1 MMNMLKSH
9 ARVIT
14 TAAVT
19 LALLA
24 FASGCEKL
32 KARDALNKGVAAY
45 KATKYEEASRKFK
58 EAIEADP
65 EFDVARLYLATSYMS
80 QWIPGADSPENKAM
94 AKMAEDEYMTVLAK
108 IEKEKEKAKKE
119 GSLLSLSKESKDN
132 EKLAIESIASM
143 RYNQANAYTAL
154 EDKLR
159 VMDDAKVWYQ
169 KLVDVDPENSKA
181 YYSMGVIAWS
191 KWYPKYKM
199 AREAAKM
206 KQEDPGPIK
215 DKKIREELKENY
227 GALVEE
233 GIGYLTK
240 AVEIDKI
247 YDDAMAYLNLLIRER
262 ADLADNEADYKKDIE
277 TADNWVAKAL
287 EAKKLKAIELEKKSK
302 GIKAE

>member
-1 MMNMLKSH
+1 MLNAIKSH
-9 ARVIT
+9 ARIIV
-14 TAAVT
+14 TAVVT
-19 LALLA
+19 LSLLV
-24 FASGCEKL
+24 FANGCEKL

-65 EFDVARLYLATSYMS
+65 TFDVARLYLATSYMS

-94 AKMAEDEYMTVLAK
+94 AKNAEDEFMEVLK
-108 IEKEKEKAKKE
+108 RDPK
-119 GSLLSLSKESKDN
+119 S
-132 EKLAIESIASM
+132 KLATESIASM
-143 RYNQANAYTAL
+143 RYNQANAFPAL

-169 KLVDVDPENSKA
+169 KLVEIDPQNSKA
-181 YYSMGVIAWS
+181 YYSLGVIAWS
-191 KWYPKYKM
+191 KWYPKYKA

-215 DKKIREELKENY
+215 DKKIREELKAGY
-227 GALVEE
+227 AGLVEE
-233 GIGYLTK
+233 GIGHLTK

-262 ADLADNEADYKKDIE
+262 ADLAENADDYKKDIA
-277 TADNWVAKAL
+277 TADKWVADAL
-287 EAKKLKAIELEKKSK
+287 EAKKIKAIELEKKSK

>member
-1 MMNMLKSH
+1 MFNFFQSH
-9 ARVIT
+9 ARVIA
-14 TAAVT
+14 TAVVT
-19 LALLA
+19 LGLLV

-45 KATKYEEASRKFK
+45 KATKYEEASRKFR

-65 EFDVARLYLATSYMS
+65 TFEVARLYLATSYMS

-94 AKMAEDEYMTVLAK
+94 AKQAEDEFMEVLRRDPK
-108 IEKEKEKAKKE
+108 
-119 GSLLSLSKESKDN
+119 N
-132 EKLAIESIASM
+132 KLATESIASM
-143 RYNQANAYTAL
+143 RYNQANAFPSL

-169 KLVDVDPENSKA
+169 KLVEIDPQNSKA
-181 YYSMGVIAWS
+181 YYSLGVIAWS
-191 KWYPKYKM
+191 KWYPKYKQ
-199 AREAAKM
+199 ARENAKM

-215 DKKIREELKENY
+215 DKKIREELKASHA
-227 GALVEE
+227 ALVEE
-233 GIGYLTK
+233 GIGHLSK
-240 AVEIDKI
+240 AVEIDPI

-262 ADLADNEADYKKDIE
+262 ADLAESTVEYKKDIA

>member
-1 MMNMLKSH
+1 MIKLLKTQ
-9 ARVIT
+9 ARVLI
-14 TAAVT
+14 TAAAT

-45 KATKYEEASRKFK
+45 KATKYEEAARKFK
-58 EAIEADP
+58 ESIEADP
-65 EFDVARLYLATSYMS
+65 DFDVARLYLATSYMS

-94 AKMAEDEYMTVLAK
+94 AKMAEDEFMKVLAK
-108 IEKEKEKAKKE
+108 DPK
-119 GSLLSLSKESKDN
+119 N
-132 EKLAIESIASM
+132 KLAIESIASM
-143 RYNQANAYTAL
+143 RYNQANAYSTL

-159 VMDDAKVWYQ
+159 VMDDAKEWYQ
-169 KLVDVDPENSKA
+169 KLVEVDPQNAKA
-181 YYSMGVIAWS
+181 YYSLGVIAWS

-215 DKKIREELKENY
+215 DKKIREELKQNY

-233 GIGYLTK
+233 GIGYLDK
-240 AVEIDKI
+240 AVAIDKN

-262 ADLADNEADYKKDIE
+262 ADLAENEADYKRDIE

-287 EAKKLKAIELEKKSK
+287 EAKKIKAAELEKKNK
-302 GIKAE
+302 GIKTE

>member
-1 MMNMLKSH
+1 MINLLKTH
-9 ARVIT
+9 ARILT
-14 TAAVT
+14 TAAAT

-45 KATKYEEASRKFK
+45 KATKYEEAARKFK
-58 EAIEADP
+58 ESIEADP
-65 EFDVARLYLATSYMS
+65 EFEVARLYLATSYMS

-94 AKMAEDEYMTVLAK
+94 GKMAEDEFMKVLAK
-108 IEKEKEKAKKE
+108 DPK
-119 GSLLSLSKESKDN
+119 N
-132 EKLAIESIASM
+132 KLAIESIASM
-143 RYNQANAYTAL
+143 RYNQANAYSAL

-159 VMDDAKVWYQ
+159 VMDDAKEWYQ
-169 KLVDVDPENSKA
+169 KLVEVDPQNAKA
-181 YYSMGVIAWS
+181 YYSLGVIAWS
-191 KWYPKYKM
+191 KWYPKYKL

-215 DKKIREELKENY
+215 DKKIREELKQNY

-233 GIGYLTK
+233 GIGHLDK
-240 AVEIDKI
+240 AVAIDKI

-262 ADLADNEADYKKDIE
+262 ADLAENEADYKRDIE

-287 EAKKLKAIELEKKSK
+287 EAKKIKAAELEKKNK
-302 GIKAE
+302 GIKTE

>member
-94 AKMAEDEYMTVLAK
+94 AKMAEDEFQTVLNK
-108 IEKEKEKAKKE
+108 NPK
-119 GSLLSLSKESKDN
+119 

-143 RYNQANAYTAL
+143 RYNQANAYTTL

-262 ADLADNEADYKKDIE
+262 ADLADNEADYKKDID

-287 EAKKLKAIELEKKSK
+287 EAKKIKAIELEKKSK

>member
-1 MMNMLKSH
+1 MLNAIKSH
-9 ARVIT
+9 ARIIV
-14 TAAVT
+14 TAVVT
-19 LALLA
+19 LSLLV
-24 FASGCEKL
+24 FANGCEKL

-65 EFDVARLYLATSYMS
+65 TFDVARLYLATSYMS

-94 AKMAEDEYMTVLAK
+94 AKNAEDEFMEVLK
-108 IEKEKEKAKKE
+108 RDPK
-119 GSLLSLSKESKDN
+119 S
-132 EKLAIESIASM
+132 KLATESIASM
-143 RYNQANAYTAL
+143 RYNQANAFPAL

-169 KLVDVDPENSKA
+169 KLVELDPQTSKA
-181 YYSMGVIAWS
+181 YYSLGVIAWS
-191 KWYPKYKM
+191 KWYPKYKA

-215 DKKIREELKENY
+215 DKKIREELKAGY
-227 GALVEE
+227 AGLVEE
-233 GIGYLTK
+233 GIGHLTK

-262 ADLADNEADYKKDIE
+262 ADLAENADDYKKDIA
-277 TADNWVAKAL
+277 TADKWVADAL
-287 EAKKLKAIELEKKSK
+287 EAKKIKAIELEKKSK

>member
-94 AKMAEDEYMTVLAK
+94 AKMAEDEFMTVLNK
-108 IEKEKEKAKKE
+108 NPK
-119 GSLLSLSKESKDN
+119 

-143 RYNQANAYTAL
+143 RYNQANAYTTL

-159 VMDDAKVWYQ
+159 VMDDAKIWYQ
-169 KLVDVDPENSKA
+169 KLVDVDPDNAKA

-287 EAKKLKAIELEKKSK
+287 EAKKIKAIELEKKSK